1 MPRDINELLDQ
12 IHRLEDQ
19 LETTFEAARKQF
31 HYSVEQGRVRFEEEV
46 RRAHRR
52 YREGLWSYLFHARP
66 LSILTAPVIYGMVVP
81 LVVLDAGMTLYQHI
95 CFRAYGIPR
104 VRRRDYFIIDRHRLA
119 YLNPIEKL
127 NCVYCG
133 YGNGLIAYSREIIG
147 RTERYWCPIRH
158 ARRVRDA
165 HAHYAEF
172 LDYGDAEA
180 YRNTLQEIRD
190 RLREL
195 EH

>member
-46 RRAHRR
+46 RRTHRR

-180 YRNTLQEIRD
+180 YRNTLQEIRN

>member
-19 LETTFEAARKQF
+19 LESTFEAARKQF
-31 HYSVEQGRVRFEEEV
+31 HYSIEQGRVRFEEEV
-46 RRAHRR
+46 HRAHRR
-52 YREGLWSYLFHARP
+52 YREGLWSYLLHARP
-66 LSILTAPVIYGMVVP
+66 LSILSAPVIYGMILP
-81 LVVLDAGMTLYQHI
+81 LAILDASITLYQHI

-147 RTERYWCPIRH
+147 RTESYWCPIRH

-180 YRNTLQEIRD
+180 YRNSLQEIRD

>member
-19 LETTFEAARKQF
+19 LESTFEAARKQF
-31 HYSVEQGRVRFEEEV
+31 HYSIEQGRVRFEEEIQ
-46 RRAHRR
+46 RAHRR
-52 YREGLWSYLFHARP
+52 YREGLWSYLLHARP
-66 LSILTAPVIYGMVVP
+66 LSILSAPVIYGMILP
-81 LVVLDAGMTLYQHI
+81 LAILDASITLYQHI

-147 RTERYWCPIRH
+147 RTESYWCPIRH

-190 RLREL
+190 RLQEL